1 MELFLGELGDP
12 RGEPAADEVEHRERR
27 QGLAVAV
34 GGVLEQR
41 QLGRVAEDLIERER
55 GVALVETMI
64 WVPNVECWSE
74 TWV

>member
-1 MELFLGELGDP
+1 
-12 RGEPAADEVEHRERR
+12 
-27 QGLAVAV
+27 VAV